1 MLAKASCTSCA
12 YVVRMYVQCVRAC
25 MRVFVPKMACMYLCH
40 RWHACICVKDGGTAT
55 SLLARASCTSCAYVR
70 TVCTSLH
77 AYICV
82 KDGMHVSV
90 SKMACVYL
98 CQRWHACICV
108 KDGGTATSLLARASY
123 TSCVYVDAVCMSL
136 HACISVT
143 PCWGLYL
150 KAGYGNWCTSMW
162 ASKCVCK

>member
-55 SLLARASCTSCAYVR
+55 SLLARASNTSCAYVR

-98 CQRWHACICV
+98 CQRWRNRYATAGQGIVHFLCVRRCSVHELACMYQRNTML
-108 KDGGTATSLLARASY
+108 GALLKSWLWQL
-123 TSCVYVDAVCMSL
+123 VHFYVSE
-136 HACISVT
+136 
-143 PCWGLYL
+143 
-150 KAGYGNWCTSMW
+150 
-162 ASKCVCK
+162 